1 MYQAR
6 EKERVDLL
14 GGVLVGFKCHRFD
27 YSKWPER
34 RLNEREQE
42 EIKIADLR

>member
-1 MYQAR
+1 MYQAI
-6 EKERVDLL
+6 EKEKVDLL

-27 YSKWPER
+27 YSKWPEC

-42 EIKIADLR
+42 EIKIVDLR

>member
-6 EKERVDLL
+6 EKEEVDLL

-27 YSKWPER
+27 HSKWPECS
-34 RLNEREQE
+34 EREQE
-42 EIKIADLR
+42 EITIVDLR